1 MLEQWIKEN
10 ANMKDRGSVA
20 VINDDV
26 WILPPRCF
34 SNMPGLKKVILPYNL
49 RKIGAFSFA
58 GCRSLE
64 VIDIPRQVVLIDYGA
79 FYGCCS
85 LKAINLPDRVVGIGS
100 MAFAG
105 TNLSTITLPKDYHQC
120 SEIPYTSA
128 AETAADFFMKILY
141 ESQNISMCPFFSQI
155 DQIRFRKCFS
165 DNSAVEE
172 KIIKNI
178 IEMTET
184 V

>member
-64 VIDIPRQVVLIDYGA
+64 VIDIPQQVVLIDYGA
-79 FYGCCS
+79 FFRTGWS
-85 LKAINLPDRVVGIGS
+85 GSVRWRLPELILVPLRSPRVS
-100 MAFAG
+100 G
-105 TNLSTITLPKDYHQC
+105 T
-120 SEIPYTSA
+120 
-128 AETAADFFMKILY
+128 
-141 ESQNISMCPFFSQI
+141 
-155 DQIRFRKCFS
+155 
-165 DNSAVEE
+165 
-172 KIIKNI
+172 
-178 IEMTET
+178 
-184 V
+184 

>member
-10 ANMKDRGSVA
+10 ANMKDGGSVA

-64 VIDIPRQVVLIDYGA
+64 VIDIPRRSTFRTGWSGSVRWRLPELILVPLR
-79 FYGCCS
+79 S
-85 LKAINLPDRVVGIGS
+85 PRVS
-100 MAFAG
+100 G
-105 TNLSTITLPKDYHQC
+105 T
-120 SEIPYTSA
+120 
-128 AETAADFFMKILY
+128 
-141 ESQNISMCPFFSQI
+141 
-155 DQIRFRKCFS
+155 
-165 DNSAVEE
+165 
-172 KIIKNI
+172 
-178 IEMTET
+178 
-184 V
+184 

>member
-1 MLEQWIKEN
+1 MTFLIFLYEQKRKERILMLEQWIKEN

-79 FYGCCS
+79 FFRTGWS
-85 LKAINLPDRVVGIGS
+85 GSVRWRLPELILVPLRSPRVS
-100 MAFAG
+100 G
-105 TNLSTITLPKDYHQC
+105 T
-120 SEIPYTSA
+120 
-128 AETAADFFMKILY
+128 
-141 ESQNISMCPFFSQI
+141 
-155 DQIRFRKCFS
+155 
-165 DNSAVEE
+165 
-172 KIIKNI
+172 
-178 IEMTET
+178 
-184 V
+184 

>member
-10 ANMKDRGSVA
+10 ANMKDGGSVA

-64 VIDIPRQVVLIDYGA
+64 VIDIPD
-79 FYGCCS
+79 
-85 LKAINLPDRVVGIGS
+85 NVVGIGS

-105 TNLSTITLPKDYHQC
+105 TDLNTITLPKSVRYIDDGAFADCPRINQISLPENLYD
-120 SEIPYTSA
+120 IPY
-128 AETAADFFMKILY
+128 
-141 ESQNISMCPFFSQI
+141 
-155 DQIRFRKCFS
+155 
-165 DNSAVEE
+165 E
-172 KIIKNI
+172 KQRMIFVSNPDIIPSCD
-178 IEMTET
+178 
-184 V
+184 

>member
-64 VIDIPRQVVLIDYGA
+64 VSTFRGRLS
-79 FYGCCS
+79 S
-85 LKAINLPDRVVGIGS
+85 LTMEPS
-100 MAFAG
+100 MA
-105 TNLSTITLPKDYHQC
+105 
-120 SEIPYTSA
+120 A
-128 AETAADFFMKILY
+128 A
-141 ESQNISMCPFFSQI
+141 P
-155 DQIRFRKCFS
+155 
-165 DNSAVEE
+165 
-172 KIIKNI
+172 
-178 IEMTET
+178 
-184 V
+184 

>member
-1 MLEQWIKEN
+1 MTFLIFLYEQKRKERILMLEQWIKEN

-64 VIDIPRQVVLIDYGA
+64 VIDIPQQVVLIDYGA
-79 FYGCCS
+79 FFRTGWS
-85 LKAINLPDRVVGIGS
+85 GSVRWRLPELILVPLRSPRVS
-100 MAFAG
+100 G
-105 TNLSTITLPKDYHQC
+105 T
-120 SEIPYTSA
+120 
-128 AETAADFFMKILY
+128 
-141 ESQNISMCPFFSQI
+141 
-155 DQIRFRKCFS
+155 
-165 DNSAVEE
+165 
-172 KIIKNI
+172 
-178 IEMTET
+178 
-184 V
+184 

>member
-1 MLEQWIKEN
+1 MTFLIFLYEQKRKERILMLEQWIKEN

-34 SNMPGLKKVILPYNL
+34 SNMPGFKKVILPYNL

-105 TNLSTITLPKDYHQC
+105 TNLSTITLPKSVRYIDDGAFADCPRINQISLPENLYD
-120 SEIPYTSA
+120 IPY
-128 AETAADFFMKILY
+128 EKR
-141 ESQNISMCPFFSQI
+141 SMIFVSNP
-155 DQIRFRKCFS
+155 D
-165 DNSAVEE
+165 
-172 KIIKNI
+172 IIPSCD
-178 IEMTET
+178 
-184 V
+184 

>member
-10 ANMKDRGSVA
+10 ANMKDGGSVA

-64 VIDIPRQVVLIDYGA
+64 VIDIPRQVVLIDDGA
-79 FYGCCS
+79 LDRYVYEINESFYETPEYAQFLRRNRLHTSWPVQEGADIDLYYEDPYARANVELFFYSHYTVPLDALDVRSARKAAKRFAAGC
-85 LKAINLPDRVVGIGS
+85 
-100 MAFAG
+100 
-105 TNLSTITLPKDYHQC
+105 
-120 SEIPYTSA
+120 
-128 AETAADFFMKILY
+128 
-141 ESQNISMCPFFSQI
+141 
-155 DQIRFRKCFS
+155 
-165 DNSAVEE
+165 
-172 KIIKNI
+172 
-178 IEMTET
+178 
-184 V
+184 

>member
-64 VIDIPRQVVLIDYGA
+64 VIDIPQQVVLIDYGA

-85 LKAINLPDRVVGIGS
+85 LKAINLPDRGGAGS
-100 MAFAG
+100 VRWRLPELILVPLRSPRVSG
-105 TNLSTITLPKDYHQC
+105 T
-120 SEIPYTSA
+120 
-128 AETAADFFMKILY
+128 
-141 ESQNISMCPFFSQI
+141 
-155 DQIRFRKCFS
+155 
-165 DNSAVEE
+165 
-172 KIIKNI
+172 
-178 IEMTET
+178 
-184 V
+184 

>member
-64 VIDIPRQVVLIDYGA
+64 VIDIPRQVVLM
-79 FYGCCS
+79 
-85 LKAINLPDRVVGIGS
+85 DRVVGIGS

-105 TNLSTITLPKDYHQC
+105 TNLSTITLPKSVRYIDDGAFADCPRINQISLPENLYD
-120 SEIPYTSA
+120 IPY
-128 AETAADFFMKILY
+128 EKR
-141 ESQNISMCPFFSQI
+141 SMIFVSNP
-155 DQIRFRKCFS
+155 D
-165 DNSAVEE
+165 
-172 KIIKNI
+172 IIPSCD
-178 IEMTET
+178 
-184 V
+184 

>member
-64 VIDIPRQVVLIDYGA
+64 VIDIPRQVVLLWLLL
-79 FYGCCS
+79 
-85 LKAINLPDRVVGIGS
+85 LKGDQPSGQGGRDRFDGVCR
-100 MAFAG
+100 
-105 TNLSTITLPKDYHQC
+105 N
-120 SEIPYTSA
+120 
-128 AETAADFFMKILY
+128 
-141 ESQNISMCPFFSQI
+141 
-155 DQIRFRKCFS
+155 
-165 DNSAVEE
+165 
-172 KIIKNI
+172 
-178 IEMTET
+178 
-184 V
+184 

>member
-79 FYGCCS
+79 FYGCYS
-85 LKAINLPDRVVGIGS
+85 LKAINLP
-100 MAFAG
+100 AG
-105 TNLSTITLPKDYHQC
+105 TTNGIKFGGLAQLARASALHAEGQRFESVILHSIGNVRNEDERSMTYC
-120 SEIPYTSA
+120 TS
-128 AETAADFFMKILY
+128 K
-141 ESQNISMCPFFSQI
+141 Q
-155 DQIRFRKCFS
+155 
-165 DNSAVEE
+165 
-172 KIIKNI
+172 
-178 IEMTET
+178 
-184 V
+184 

>member
-79 FYGCCS
+79 FYGC
-85 LKAINLPDRVVGIGS
+85 LE
-100 MAFAG
+100 
-105 TNLSTITLPKDYHQC
+105 TLLRTP
-120 SEIPYTSA
+120 
-128 AETAADFFMKILY
+128 
-141 ESQNISMCPFFSQI
+141 
-155 DQIRFRKCFS
+155 
-165 DNSAVEE
+165 
-172 KIIKNI
+172 
-178 IEMTET
+178 
-184 V
+184 

>member
-1 MLEQWIKEN
+1 
-10 ANMKDRGSVA
+10 MKDRGSVA

-79 FYGCCS
+79 FFRTGWS
-85 LKAINLPDRVVGIGS
+85 GS
-100 MAFAG
+100 VRWRLAG
-105 TNLSTITLPKDYHQC
+105 TNLSTITLPK
-120 SEIPYTSA
+120 
-128 AETAADFFMKILY
+128 
-141 ESQNISMCPFFSQI
+141 
-155 DQIRFRKCFS
+155 S
-165 DNSAVEE
+165 DPVHR
-172 KIIKNI
+172 
-178 IEMTET
+178 
-184 V
+184 

>member
-1 MLEQWIKEN
+1 MTFLIFLYEQKRKERILMLEQWIKEN

-79 FYGCCS
+79 FYGCYS

-105 TNLSTITLPKDYHQC
+105 TNLSTITLPKSVRYIDDGAFADCPRINQISLPENLYD
-120 SEIPYTSA
+120 IPYEKQRMIFVSNPDA
-128 AETAADFFMKILY
+128 I
-141 ESQNISMCPFFSQI
+141 
-155 DQIRFRKCFS
+155 FRC
-165 DNSAVEE
+165 D
-172 KIIKNI
+172 
-178 IEMTET
+178 
-184 V
+184 